1 MKRAL
6 MLVTVLVLSAC
17 TSNSHLFRRGPKPDV
32 NVEAQYA
39 RAMQML
45 APGANLATLDS
56 AVNLLDAYLAHAGHI
71 ERRGEATV
79 VRRLAG
85 DAVQLSKVAAALQ
98 QERAESRTKA
108 ADPTSSAAPAA
119 RSDDSVKEIQRL
131 KDELAAANAELERI
145 RKRLAT
151 QKP

>member
-6 MLVTVLVLSAC
+6 MLVAVLALPAC
-17 TSNSHLFRRGPKPDV
+17 TSNSHLFRRGPKPNV
-32 NVEAQYA
+32 NVEAQYT

-45 APGANLATLDS
+45 APGASVVTLDS
-56 AVNLLDAYLAHAGHI
+56 AVNLLDAYLAYAGHV
-71 ERRGEATV
+71 ERRAEAAV

-85 DAVQLSKVAAALQ
+85 DAIQLSKVAAALQ
-98 QERAESRTKA
+98 QERADRTKA
-108 ADPTSSAAPAA
+108 DPTAAAPAA

>member
-6 MLVTVLVLSAC
+6 MLVAVLALPAC
-17 TSNSHLFRRGPKPDV
+17 TSNSHLFRRGPKP
-32 NVEAQYA
+32 NASVEAQYT

-45 APGANLATLDS
+45 APGASLVTLDS
-56 AVNLLDAYLAHAGHI
+56 AVNLLDAYLANAGYI
-71 ERRGEATV
+71 QRRDEATV
-79 VRRLAG
+79 MRRLAG
-85 DAVQLSKVAAALQ
+85 DAIQLSRIAAALQ
-98 QERAESRTKA
+98 QERADRSRAAESTA
-108 ADPTSSAAPAA
+108 TAPAA

>member
-17 TSNSHLFRRGPKPDV
+17 TSNSHLFRRGPKPNV
-32 NVEAQYA
+32 NVEAQYT

-45 APGANLATLDS
+45 APGANVATLDS
-56 AVNLLDAYLAHAGHI
+56 AVHLLDAYLAHAGHV

-85 DAVQLSKVAAALQ
+85 DAIQLSKVAAALQ
-98 QERAESRTKA
+98 QERADRTKA
-108 ADPTSSAAPAA
+108 AEPTAAATAA

>member
-6 MLVTVLVLSAC
+6 TLVTLLALTAC
-17 TSNSHLFRRGPKPDV
+17 TSNSHLFRRGPKPNV
-32 NVEAQYA
+32 NVESQYT

-45 APGANLATLDS
+45 APGASIVALDS
-56 AVNLLDAYLAHAGHI
+56 AVNLLDAYLAYAGHI

-85 DAVQLSKVAAALQ
+85 DAIQLSKVAAALQ
-98 QERAESRTKA
+98 QERAENRTKA
-108 ADPTSSAAPAA
+108 AEPTAAAPAA
-119 RSDDSVKEIQRL
+119 RNDDSVKEIQRL

>member
-1 MKRAL
+1 MTRAL
-6 MLVTVLVLSAC
+6 TIVLLLALSAC
-17 TSNSHLFRRGPKPDV
+17 TSNSHLFRRGPKPDA

-45 APGANLATLDS
+45 APGANVASLDS
-56 AVNLLDAYLAHAGHI
+56 AVHLLDAYLAHAGHI
-71 ERRGEATV
+71 ERRDEATV

-98 QERAESRTKA
+98 QERADRTKA
-108 ADPTSSAAPAA
+108 AEPTAAAPAA

>member
-6 MLVTVLVLSAC
+6 MLAAVLALPAC
-17 TSNSHLFRRGPKPDV
+17 TSNSHLFRRGPKPNV
-32 NVEAQYA
+32 NVEAQYT
-39 RAMQML
+39 RALQML
-45 APGANLATLDS
+45 APGASVATLDS

-85 DAVQLSKVAAALQ
+85 DAIQLSKVATALQ
-98 QERAESRTKA
+98 QERADRTKA
-108 ADPTSSAAPAA
+108 AEPTAAPAA

>member
-1 MKRAL
+1 MTRTLPLVAL
-6 MLVTVLVLSAC
+6 LALSAC
-17 TSNSHLFRRGPKPDV
+17 ASNSHFFRRGPNPDA

-45 APGANLATLDS
+45 GANAGIATLDS
-56 AVNLLDAYLAHAGHI
+56 AVNLLDAYLAHGGHI
-71 ERRGEATV
+71 ERRSEASV

-85 DAVQLSKVAAALQ
+85 DAIQLSKVASALQ

-108 ADPTSSAAPAA
+108 SDASAPA
-119 RSDDSVKEIQRL
+119 RTDNDSLKEIQRL

>member
-6 MLVTVLVLSAC
+6 LLLAVLALPAC
-17 TSNSHLFRRGPKPDV
+17 TSNSHLFRRGPKPNA
-32 NVEAQYA
+32 NVEAQYT

-45 APGANLATLDS
+45 APGASVVTLDS

-71 ERRGEATV
+71 ERRDEATV
-79 VRRLAG
+79 MRRLAG
-85 DAVQLSKVAAALQ
+85 DAIQLSKVAAALQ

-108 ADPTSSAAPAA
+108 AESTATAPAA